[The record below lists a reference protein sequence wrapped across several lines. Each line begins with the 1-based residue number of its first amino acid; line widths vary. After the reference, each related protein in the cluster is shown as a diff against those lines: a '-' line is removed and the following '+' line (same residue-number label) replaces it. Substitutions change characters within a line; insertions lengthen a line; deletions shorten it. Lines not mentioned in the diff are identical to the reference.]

1 MKTLKFALLCAIFST
16 LVSVAS
22 AQESKKENSATKPAP
37 RDKGWEKRH
46 ETFVG
51 IAKRGNVDLLFLGD
65 SITDAWGGEGHGM
78 GGGHKISYESCKLWY
93 WWRSNPTCYLA
104 FAKW

>member
-1 MKTLKFALLCAIFST
+1 MKALKLALLCAVFSS
-16 LVSVAS
+16 LAS
-22 AQESKKENSATKPAP
+22 FSYSQETKKENSATKPVP
-37 RDKGWEKRH
+37 RDKNWEKRH

-78 GGGHKISYESCKLWY
+78 G
-93 WWRSNPTCYLA
+93 
-104 FAKW
+104 

>member
-1 MKTLKFALLCAIFST
+1 MKTLKFALLCAIFTS

-46 ETFVG
+46 ETFVVLPSVVMLTSSSWVTPSLMLG
-51 IAKRGNVDLLFLGD
+51 AAKAMVQMVGTKSLPPSLF
-65 SITDAWGGEGHGM
+65 
-78 GGGHKISYESCKLWY
+78 
-93 WWRSNPTCYLA
+93 P
-104 FAKW
+104 